1 MFISFHDKGGASVSE
16 VNGDYPLPDGSSTL
30 ACRYDLVN
38 DVVTDM
44 YPGKADGD
52 VLAALHA
59 TNQAQVTA
67 LETQHNPLATVVTR
81 IAFMELF
88 TSDELEAIYTAAK
101 TIVSVEVYMDKL
113 KVSDMIDLTNSATVT
128 GIGKLQTA
136 GLLTAD
142 RVSAILANI
151 TPAAATP

>member
-16 VNGDYPLPDGSSTL
+16 INGDYPLPDGGSTL
-30 ACRYDLVN
+30 ACRYELVN

-59 TNQAQVTA
+59 TSQAQVTA
-67 LETQHNPLATVVTR
+67 LEAQHNPPATVVTR

-88 TSDELEAIYTAAK
+88 TPEELEAIYTAAK
-101 TIVSVEVYMDKL
+101 TVVSVEVYMDKL

-151 TPAAATP
+151 TPVAATP

>member
-16 VNGDYPLPDGSSTL
+16 VSGDYPLPDGSSTL
-30 ACRYDLVN
+30 ACRYELVN

-44 YPGKADGD
+44 YPGKADGE

-59 TNQAQVTA
+59 TNEAQVTA
-67 LETQHNPLATVVTR
+67 LETQHNPPATIVTR

-101 TIVSVEVYMDKL
+101 TVVSVEVYMDKL

-128 GIGKLQTA
+128 GIDKLQAA

-142 RVSAILANI
+142 RASAILAGSA
-151 TPAAATP
+151 PAAATP